1 MIDAALE
8 PWGLLPIAFPLLVL
22 CAVRAARVVLPHGS
36 RTDRLAAAAV
46 LAMGLVHVNVGLL
59 GTFGVL
65 TANALLLLLGVE
77 AVVLVGASFRLAGD
91 GWRRD
96 WSALWP
102 ALMLVVVVSAIAVT
116 AAWLL
121 PVWQWDSLGYHLPFV
136 NFVIQSR
143 GFAEVPP
150 DLRYISTY
158 PHDIEL
164 GMIALRL
171 MLPDDRL
178 VDLAQ
183 LPYGL
188 AGAALT
194 AAIARRLGANTRN
207 ASLAGAL
214 WLTLPC
220 VFLQLP
226 TNYVDVG
233 TAAALLGALY
243 FLVLEQPLQLRA
255 ATGARSRAASATPLS
270 PTLLLGAVSLGLFLG
285 GKPSA
290 PLAATAIAG
299 FVVVRGLAAR
309 RLVPTVAFLL
319 VTFVFGAEMYL
330 VMFARHGN
338 PVWPVALQLG
348 PVTLPGEFAV
358 DQLLAAGAAL
368 PSASGTKLD
377 RLLVSWLAVGTSP
390 AFDMK
395 LGGLGLPF
403 LLALPIALAGLVRR
417 RSLLVGF
424 ALLVAGLSPD
434 PSLGRYVLA
443 LGALVLA
450 LALTELNAFRVT
462 PAVVL
467 AVASVSL
474 VWSWPGLTGDGPA
487 LATYWNLTDDQRR
500 VAVGPHGRPTDY
512 PPLWDVV
519 DRGESI
525 AFDEDF
531 EFPGL
536 LWSPKLH
543 YPVHAV
549 PSATGEFDEWL
560 DERRVRVLAVGP
572 RRRTQL
578 GSNWRRAFD
587 CRSADCSVFVR
598 TREAMSAR

>member
-1 MIDAALE
+1 MVIDAALE
-8 PWGLLPIAFPLLVL
+8 PWGLLPIALPLLVL
-22 CAVRAARVVLPHGS
+22 CAVRAARLVLPNGS
-36 RTDRLAAAAV
+36 RSDRLAASAV

-59 GTFGVL
+59 GTLGVL
-65 TANALLLLLGVE
+65 TANALLLLLGLE
-77 AVVLVGASFRLAGD
+77 AVALVAATFRIPGD
-91 GWRRD
+91 GWGRD
-96 WSALWP
+96 WKQLWP
-102 ALMLVVVVSAIAVT
+102 ALTLAFVVSVSAVT
-116 AAWLL
+116 AARLL
-121 PVWQWDSLGYHLPFV
+121 PVWQWDSIGYHLPFV
-136 NFVIQSR
+136 NFVIQSH

-194 AAIARRLGANTRN
+194 AAVARRLGANPRN
-207 ASLAGAL
+207 ASLAGAV

-243 FLVLEQPLQLRA
+243 FLVFSDLR
-255 ATGARSRAASATPLS
+255 L
-270 PTLLLGAVSLGLFLG
+270 PTVLLGAVSLGLFLG

-290 PLAATAIAG
+290 PIAATAIAL
-299 FVVVRGLAAR
+299 FVIVRGVRAR
-309 RLVPTVAFLL
+309 QLMPTAAFLL

-338 PVWPVALQLG
+338 PVWPVALHLG
-348 PVTLPGEFAV
+348 PLSFPGELAV

-377 RLLVSWLAVGTSP
+377 RLLVSWLAVGTP
-390 AFDMK
+390 PVFDMK

-403 LLALPIALAGLVRR
+403 LLALPIALVGLVRR
-417 RSLLVGF
+417 RSALLAF

-450 LALTELNAFRVT
+450 LALTELNAVRVTT
-462 PAVVL
+462 PAVL
-467 AVASVSL
+467 AIASVSL

-536 LWSPKLH
+536 LWSPELR

-549 PSATGEFDEWL
+549 PRAPGNLDEWL

-572 RRRTQL
+572 RRRAQL
-578 GSNWRRAFD
+578 GSSWRRAFD

>member
-8 PWGLLPIAFPLLVL
+8 PFGLLPIAFPLLVL
-22 CAVRAARVVLPHGS
+22 CAVRAARLVLPHGS
-36 RTDRLAAAAV
+36 RTDRLAASAV

-59 GTFGVL
+59 GTLGVL
-65 TANALLLLLGVE
+65 TANALLLLLGLE
-77 AVVLVGASFRLAGD
+77 AVLLVGATFRLAGD
-91 GWRRD
+91 GWRHD
-96 WSALWP
+96 WSGLWP
-102 ALMLVVVVSAIAVT
+102 ALTLVLVVSAVAVT
-116 AAWLL
+116 AARLL

-136 NFVIQSR
+136 NFVIQSH

-150 DLRYISTY
+150 DVRYISTY

-194 AAIARRLGANTRN
+194 AAIARRLGASVRN

-243 FLVLEQPLQLRA
+243 FLVLEQQVRLP
-255 ATGARSRAASATPLS
+255 S
-270 PTLLLGAVSLGLFLG
+270 LLLGAVSLGLFLG

-290 PLAATAIAG
+290 PLAATAIAL
-299 FVVVRGLAAR
+299 FVIVRGVRSRQLLPLA
-309 RLVPTVAFLL
+309 AFLL
-319 VTFVFGAEMYL
+319 VTLVFGAEMYL
-330 VMFARHGN
+330 VMLARHGN
-338 PVWPVALQLG
+338 PVWPVALNLG
-348 PVTLPGEFAV
+348 PVTLPGELAV

-368 PSASGTKLD
+368 PSAPGTKLE
-377 RLLVSWLAVGTSP
+377 RLLVSWLAVGTPP

-403 LLALPIALAGLVRR
+403 LLALPVAIVGLVRR
-417 RSLLVGF
+417 RSPLLVF

-434 PSLGRYVLA
+434 PSLGRYVLS

-450 LALTELNAFRVT
+450 LALSELSALRFSRLT
-462 PAVVL
+462 TAAAL
-467 AVASVSL
+467 AIASVSL
-474 VWSWPGLTGDGPA
+474 VWSWPGLTGDGPS
-487 LATYWNLTDDQRR
+487 LATYWSLTDDQRR

-536 LWSPKLH
+536 LWSPELH

-549 PSATGEFDEWL
+549 PSATVDFDEWL

-572 RRRTQL
+572 RHRAQL
-578 GSNWRRAFD
+578 GSRWRRAFD

>member
-8 PWGLLPIAFPLLVL
+8 PFGLLPIAFPLLVL
-22 CAVRAARVVLPHGS
+22 CAVRAARLVLPHGS
-36 RTDRLAAAAV
+36 RTDRLAASAV

-59 GTFGVL
+59 GTLGVL
-65 TANALLLLLGVE
+65 TANALLVLLGLE
-77 AVVLVGASFRLAGD
+77 AVLLVGATFQRAGD
-91 GWRRD
+91 GWRHD

-102 ALMLVVVVSAIAVT
+102 ALMLVAAVSGIAV
-116 AAWLL
+116 AAARLL

-136 NFVIQSR
+136 NFVIQSH

-150 DLRYISTY
+150 DVRYISTY

-194 AAIARRLGANTRN
+194 AAIARRLGASVRN

-233 TAAALLGALY
+233 TAAALLGAVY
-243 FLVLEQPLQLRA
+243 FLVLERSLQL
-255 ATGARSRAASATPLS
+255 P
-270 PTLLLGAVSLGLFLG
+270 PLLLGAVSLGLFLG

-290 PLAATAIAG
+290 PLAATAIAL
-299 FVVVRGLAAR
+299 FVIARGVRGRQLLPLA
-309 RLVPTVAFLL
+309 AFLL
-319 VTFVFGAEMYL
+319 VTLVFGAETYL
-330 VMFARHGN
+330 VMLARHGN
-338 PVWPVALQLG
+338 PVWPVALHLG

-368 PSASGTKLD
+368 PSAQGTTVE
-377 RLLVSWLAVGTSP
+377 RLMVSWLAVTTPP

-403 LLALPIALAGLVRR
+403 LLALPIALVGLVRR
-417 RSLLVGF
+417 RSLLVVF
-424 ALLVAGLSPD
+424 ALVVAGLSPD
-434 PSLGRYVLA
+434 PSLGRYVLG

-450 LALTELNAFRVT
+450 LALGELSKLEGRWVT
-462 PAVVL
+462 VAAL
-467 AVASVSL
+467 AIASVSL
-474 VWSWPGLTGDGPA
+474 AWSWPGLTGDGPA
-487 LATYWNLTDDQRR
+487 LSTYWSLTDDQRR

-512 PPLWDVV
+512 PPVWNVV

-525 AFDEDF
+525 AFDETF

-536 LWSPKLH
+536 LWSPELH

-549 PSATGEFDEWL
+549 PATTANFDEWL

-572 RRRTQL
+572 RRRAQL
-578 GSNWRRAFD
+578 GSRWRRAFD